1 MKISFV
7 SNFPSV
13 NLAQRNICIL
23 PFTDTRTR
31 SVGRLLIRSTDLVIT
46 TEAARPARN
55 ECYRGVARVEGSQC
69 NELSP
74 ELDLGRQKMKHVALI
89 TQGKDNMAVTLYKD
103 KA

>member
-13 NLAQRNICIL
+13 NLAQRDICIL

-55 ECYRGVARVEGSQC
+55 AAEELQEWRVP
-69 NELSP
+69 NA
-74 ELDLGRQKMKHVALI
+74 M
-89 TQGKDNMAVTLYKD
+89 N
-103 KA
+103 

>member
-46 TEAARPARN
+46 TEVVPWYGLHAMNAT
-55 ECYRGVARVEGSQC
+55 E
-69 NELSP
+69 ELQ
-74 ELDLGRQKMKHVALI
+74 E
-89 TQGKDNMAVTLYKD
+89 
-103 KA
+103 